1 MRKLKVISPFFLLFI
16 VLTGKAQTAGT
27 PKKENIVKKKK
38 GGKLIKAHRG
48 TIVLNI
54 HEKVGRQA
62 QIRYASLPKLGSL
75 LPAIPANA
83 VLVAAGTDSFYY
95 KNGFYYLHK
104 PKGFQLVLPVAGIR
118 IQGLPIGYRRV
129 MAGEKLY
136 FYYYGTF
143 YAQAGSSDNYDVV
156 TAPEGAVVDALPD
169 GYKIEK
175 VDSVE
180 YYLLGDIYYA
190 EIDASAMEN
199 KIGYEVVTII
209 QAYQVF

>member
-1 MRKLKVISPFFLLFI
+1 MHKLKTIVSLLLFMA
-16 VLTGKAQTAGT
+16 VTTGNAQTVNAS
-27 PKKENIVKKKK
+27 KKDNAVKKKK

-62 QIRYASLPKLGSL
+62 QAQYASMPKLGSIVST
-75 LPAIPANA
+75 LPAGAA
-83 VLVAAGTDSFYY
+83 KVAAGTDSFYY
-95 KNGFYYLHK
+95 KNGLYYLPK
-104 PKGFQLVLPVAGIR
+104 AKGFQLVLPVPGIR

-129 MAGEKLY
+129 MTGEKLY

-143 YAQAGSSDNYDVV
+143 YSQVGSTDNYEVV
-156 TAPEGAVVDALPD
+156 TAPEGAVVNAIPD

-175 VDSVE
+175 IENVE
-180 YYLLGDIYYA
+180 YYLLGDTYYA
-190 EIDASAMEN
+190 EIDATNMEN